1 MCKVIA
7 IANQKGTDVYLD
19 PDRRTFDVTNGNI
32 VILGSPGQGKSFL
45 TKFLATNVIEQGKR
59 LYLLDPEE
67 EYETLVRNL
76 GGTYID
82 FLSGR
87 YHINILEPKR
97 WVMEDTVSENEAPRQ
112 DEPESFSQT
121 GKPLS
126 MHISFLKDFFRIYKH
141 F

>member
-32 VILGSPGQGKSFL
+32 VILGFPGQGKSFL

-67 EYETLVRNL
+67 EYDPPPEY
-76 GGTYID
+76 GDYEYIE
-82 FLSGR
+82 
-87 YHINILEPKR
+87 IR
-97 WVMEDTVSENEAPRQ
+97 WSDDSIRVEYVID
-112 DEPESFSQT
+112 
-121 GKPLS
+121 
-126 MHISFLKDFFRIYKH
+126 
-141 F
+141 